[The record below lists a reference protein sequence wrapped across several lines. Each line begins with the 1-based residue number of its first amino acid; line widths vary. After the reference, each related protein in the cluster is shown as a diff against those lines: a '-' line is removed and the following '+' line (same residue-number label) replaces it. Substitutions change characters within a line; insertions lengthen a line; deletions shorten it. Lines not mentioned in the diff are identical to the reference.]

1 MTESISKNIWVRKV
15 LLFNNF
21 KVEDTQIDLLSK
33 YVELLIDKN
42 FSVNLVSRK
51 DIDNI
56 WENHILHSISILF
69 NFSFPKNYAILD
81 LGSGGGLPG
90 IPIKIL
96 RPDINLTLLDSIKK
110 KVSAIDEFIQN
121 LGLTQTNAVW
131 SRAED
136 LGKEHFNHYDTVIS
150 RAVAPLKDLI
160 SWSYPLIKKTGA
172 TPLSSTLVALKGG
185 DLESEIK
192 HAKLYGK
199 YKEIIVNELVI
210 KGIDPTMLQDKK
222 IVVVRF

>member
-1 MTESISKNIWVRKV
+1 MIESIAKNIWLRKV
-15 LLFNNF
+15 LLANNF
-21 KVEDTQIDLLSK
+21 KVEENQINLLYKYVDLLI
-33 YVELLIDKN
+33 EKN
-42 FSVNLVSRK
+42 ISLNLVSRK

-69 NFSFPKNYAILD
+69 NFSFPKNSTILD

-96 RPDINLTLLDSIKK
+96 RPDINLTLVDSIKK
-110 KVSAIDEFIQN
+110 KVSAIDEFIQK
-121 LGLTQTNAVW
+121 LVLTQTKAVW

-136 LGKEHFNHYDTVIS
+136 LRKGHLNHYDTVIS
-150 RAVAPLKDLI
+150 RAVAPLKELI

-172 TPLSSTLVALKGG
+172 TSLSSTLVALKGG

-192 HAKLYGK
+192 HAKLYDK
-199 YKEIIVNELVI
+199 YKEILVNDLMI
-210 KGIDPTMLQDKK
+210 KGIDSTILQDKK
-222 IVVVRF
+222 FVVVRF